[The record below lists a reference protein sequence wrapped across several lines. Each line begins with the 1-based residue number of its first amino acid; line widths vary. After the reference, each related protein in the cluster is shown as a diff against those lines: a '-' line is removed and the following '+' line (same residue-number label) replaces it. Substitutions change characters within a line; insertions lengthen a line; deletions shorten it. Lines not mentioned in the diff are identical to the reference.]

1 VAALRDGK
9 HQRHKPDACRLG
21 PTGRPAAAWGPLP
34 NVRLRALRQPV
45 RNQRNEVSTRRT
57 NAASV
62 PTPAVP
68 GDRSSRSP
76 ASSTETEAQRGR
88 FGAPRPRTTTRSRRH
103 QGTSRETMLR
113 RLARTCWQRCRRAGC
128 RREPSRRCCWGAV
141 VGLLTGYNS
150 SRGLAMSNTDTILAY
165 IKTTAP
171 LRSYAVTIEKI
182 RAGTSVNTHQ
192 QVFQITRR
200 LRETGRIN
208 GEMVGG
214 EWHFWAKP

>member
-1 VAALRDGK
+1 
-9 HQRHKPDACRLG
+9 
-21 PTGRPAAAWGPLP
+21 
-34 NVRLRALRQPV
+34 
-45 RNQRNEVSTRRT
+45 
-57 NAASV
+57 
-62 PTPAVP
+62 
-68 GDRSSRSP
+68 
-76 ASSTETEAQRGR
+76 
-88 FGAPRPRTTTRSRRH
+88 
-103 QGTSRETMLR
+103 
-113 RLARTCWQRCRRAGC
+113 
-128 RREPSRRCCWGAV
+128 V